1 MSSTPSTPRRRR
13 IRNPRGQDPLS
24 DLIGDFP
31 DRLHGDGW
39 RPAADV
45 FETETA
51 LVIRLELPGV
61 QSDEVRVNVDGDR
74 LRVSGLRRVPSG
86 VEVRRLHQMEI
97 AFGPF
102 ERTIHIAQA
111 FERENV
117 TAHLEDGFLEVTV
130 PKKGGR
136 QIKVESG

>member
-1 MSSTPSTPRRRR
+1 M
-13 IRNPRGQDPLS
+13 GE
-24 DLIGDFP
+24 FP
-31 DRLHGDGW
+31 DRLRGDGW

-45 FETETA
+45 FETEA
-51 LVIRLELPGV
+51 GLVIRLELPGV
-61 QSDEVRVNVDGDR
+61 QSDEVRVNLDGDV

-102 ERTIHIAQA
+102 ERTIRIVQS
-111 FERENV
+111 FERDTV
-117 TAHLEDGFLEVTV
+117 TAHLEDGFLEVTI

-136 QIKVESG
+136 RIKVESG